1 MTRAAGIIIISYIRE
16 NIMRDEGI
24 HVNSEE
30 IAKAIGEAI
39 GKTSNASKN
48 FWVIATHVTGK
59 KKISIE
65 CVQGTKEDIKEHIM
79 SAMRD
84 KFKKYNMN
92 MALGHGLIN
101 EVDDYLVAGVNISGA
116 EYMSISARPVQ
127 MQPAVQINLATLN
140 FDASAGSPLTF
151 SIGNDNTYNHKPY

>member
-1 MTRAAGIIIISYIRE
+1 
-16 NIMRDEGI
+16 MRNEGI

-39 GKTSNASKN
+39 GKSSNASKN

-79 SAMRD
+79 SAMKD
-84 KFKKYNMN
+84 EFKKRNMN
-92 MALGHGLIN
+92 VTLGRGLIN
-101 EVDDYLVAGVNISGA
+101 EVDDYLVAGVNISRTECV
-116 EYMSISARPVQ
+116 EYMSISAKPVQ

-140 FDASAGSPLTF
+140 FEASAGSPLTF